1 VGTVGLTFKIKNKP
15 QCSQPGCLALLL
27 CLVACVVYVHP
38 VQAVDT
44 YRILALRVSFPQE
57 SPDEETTS
65 GNGTFDLRTFA
76 DVQDSLAYP
85 FDMPPHN
92 RIYFEAHL
100 QALTNYYN
108 TASNGQLAI
117 QYDVFPRA
125 ENNSYELTTPLIDY
139 GNGRTRNEVS
149 ERIVRLFRD
158 GILAADVAEA
168 DNLDFSQYDAF
179 AIFHAG
185 LGGEASQ
192 ALNDIP
198 SAFISQSDLIDFVEG
213 SIAVDNGAFT
223 ITSGMLLPEAIS
235 TSGRGGLNGTL
246 ARFFA
251 SQLGLPGLSDFEND
265 LPAVGDWSLMDTGA
279 NNLIE
284 ADKLGL
290 QPLSTTSDNDGDDRI
305 GTTLIGFLPSLP
317 MVWSRVKLGWTTPI
331 TVTRSDTLQIV
342 AAHIQSDLPQA
353 VKVPLSATEYFLI
366 ENRISRLTVHSQ
378 TPTIQLSQP
387 NGVWLSVDDQDAF
400 IPGSGILIWHIDDT
414 VINASGDRKNINS
427 NPDYEIAFTQYRRG
441 IALEEADGLLD
452 IGNVSAS
459 RVVQNGIISFSAI
472 EGSENDPFY
481 IGNNATIGPETTPN
495 TNSNLSYATGVT
507 IEILSPQADTMTV
520 AIRFAQQQDN
530 WPITGLAPN
539 PNATPRAMDLNNDGK
554 KEILRGITEE
564 TEIYSAWGLLG
575 VPLSLPSLNTDNF
588 FRFSSSLPPTVGE
601 FVNTAEGLELLYH
614 DSNANQ
620 SIIWNEPKEFIHA
633 ISDFISPPFPF
644 LSTPPV
650 IAIFPDTPVDIW
662 GWSDGRIGWGVFSSL
677 RRGSVA
683 LPSEIQSLAVGNID
697 TDPDNELIA
706 VTDNGQVHLI
716 SGANQNQLIASLD
729 PIIGSPA
736 IGDLDQNGTD
746 DIAVVTSN
754 GQLYVLTA
762 EGIAYQS
769 DPVIGGATSSPVLA
783 DLDNDGFIEVLFG
796 GMGRIWVFRFNGT
809 LQNGGAL
816 SFPLKDESG
825 AIQASPI
832 IADINADGT
841 LEIIIGSPGG
851 LIYGLTAT
859 GGALAGFPLS
869 VPGPIYASPLI
880 DDLDND
886 GTLELVTFTT
896 NGAIQ
901 LFHLENIDPSY
912 IGNQVIWGQLGGG
925 SGNTGKLQLPRVGVI
940 DPPVF
945 TELLPEK
952 RAYVYP
958 NPIRNGDRAK
968 IRFYLSGVADIRAVI
983 YNPLG
988 EKVDDLTHSNPLPN
1002 TENEIAWDVSD
1013 YASGFYICR
1022 LEASNGTQ
1030 RDVRFIKVAVIK

>member
-1 VGTVGLTFKIKNKP
+1 VGLTFKIKNKP

-27 CLVACVVYVHP
+27 CLVACFVYVHP

-139 GNGRTRNEVS
+139 GNGRTRNEVA

-530 WPITGLAPN
+530 WPVTTSRPTTHAP
-539 PNATPRAMDLNNDGK
+539 RSIDLNGDGV
-554 KEILRGITEE
+554 KEIIH
-564 TEIYSAWGLLG
+564 SMSG
-575 VPLSLPSLNTDNF
+575 VP
-588 FRFSSSLPPTVGE
+588 E
-601 FVNTAEGLELLYH
+601 
-614 DSNANQ
+614 
-620 SIIWNEPKEFIHA
+620 
-633 ISDFISPPFPF
+633 ISAAWQINGAPF
-644 LSTPPV
+644 LFDNTSFELVASLTPAIGDISNLTPGEEMTYHRGGNSRTLWRSPNDPV
-650 IAIFPDTPVDIW
+650 TETIPLSDLTIRLSSQPLIGVFLGSPVDIW
-662 GWSDGRIGWGVFSSL
+662 GWSNGLIEWGEFETGNRGVTNIGQG
-677 RRGSVA
+677 
-683 LPSEIQSLAVGNID
+683 IQSLAVGNID

-716 SGANQNQLIASLD
+716 TGANQNQLIASLD

-796 GMGRIWVFRFNGT
+796 GLERIWVFRFNGT

-825 AIQASPI
+825 GIQASPI
-832 IADINADGT
+832 IADINADGA

-859 GGALAGFPLS
+859 GDALAGFPLS

-896 NGAIQ
+896 NGALQ

-968 IRFYLSGVADIRAVI
+968 IRFYLSGVADIRAFI

-1030 RDVRFIKVAVIK
+1030 RDVRFIKVAIIK